1 MEKKLFEYEP
11 LRRNR
16 FVVTFTDG
24 IEVEPWRIN
33 KVRRRFN
40 DIGSVAR
47 KWYTFDIVE
56 TVAHESFLNKD
67 LNRLEVSFKIEYLDP
82 TNVVVKTDVGKGR
95 IQSQTMSD
103 LNMEDD
109 GLIYSTIE
117 VLVDND

>member
-47 KWYTFDIVE
+47 KWYSFDIVE